1 MAGTKL
7 DSSAD
12 VYQGQLFAFIGEAP
26 IAFASSAT
34 LEVSVEEIDI
44 SNKMMGSWAGSLAGK
59 RSYTLSSES
68 LITRKEGAMSYDT
81 LLKKM
86 IEGAPIDFFFG
97 DAASSD
103 KDNFGGTFTPDKTK
117 INYTGKVL
125 ITSLSVTSEAGQI
138 AKCSAS
144 FKGFGALVPI
154 EGSPVSANSASAP
167 AKA

>member
-68 LITRKEGAMSYDT
+68 LITRKIGR
-81 LLKKM
+81 
-86 IEGAPIDFFFG
+86 
-97 DAASSD
+97 AS
-103 KDNFGGTFTPDKTK
+103 GRER
-117 INYTGKVL
+117 V
-125 ITSLSVTSEAGQI
+125 
-138 AKCSAS
+138 
-144 FKGFGALVPI
+144 
-154 EGSPVSANSASAP
+154 
-167 AKA
+167 